1 MDAEH
6 LILCSFL
13 FQFYCNSPTS
23 NTSEVSKILVRS
35 GKNIKTKN
43 KKSQNSKYQTYQT
56 HMDPCMDSH
65 GKLVYLPYIYLKCM
79 VSHLGTY
86 TIFPMGI
93 LRQKR
98 VSETVGKIFN
108 HRGTDREQTATG
120 SQCKASRP
128 SPRGS
133 RTEGVWGEGNIALIH
148 GLKTNMTGWKI
159 SI

>member
-23 NTSEVSKILVRS
+23 NTGEVSKILVCS
-35 GKNIKTKN
+35 GKNIETKN
-43 KKSQNSKYQTYQT
+43 KKSQNSKYQTHQT
-56 HMDPCMDSH
+56 HMDPSMDSH

-86 TIFPMGI
+86 TIFPMGSSVKNGFP
-93 LRQKR
+93 KR
-98 VSETVGKIFN
+98 

-133 RTEGVWGEGNIALIH
+133 RTEGV
-148 GLKTNMTGWKI
+148 
-159 SI
+159 